1 MEKQKRKSKR
11 NAFTALCEYASKNNW
26 CWKLF
31 CTTCGHGSFKIAFS
45 KIISGQHPDRTS
57 FWPNGKDN
65 AALLKKAD
73 QYRDFWSESSV
84 ANQMKLA
91 SIVADAKLS
100 EIKDVAK
107 YPDWLGYIGLV
118 IHHCPSRESREKI
131 SESFLPQFISMLK
144 DDKEICDYLQNKQT
158 QKETLSIN
166 DLSRIESK
174 SVDLKNPPTPLI
186 FEVL

>member
-1 MEKQKRKSKR
+1 
-11 NAFTALCEYASKNNW
+11 
-26 CWKLF
+26 
-31 CTTCGHGSFKIAFS
+31 
-45 KIISGQHPDRTS
+45 
-57 FWPNGKDN
+57 
-65 AALLKKAD
+65 
-73 QYRDFWSESSV
+73 
-84 ANQMKLA
+84 MKLA